1 MAAPRARRINV
12 PLRHL
17 AVLCGVLLFV
27 LLGTVTRIQVLDA
40 GRLKE
45 NPHNQRPLFARFDR
59 PRGDPAPRRH
69 GRGDRRR
76 GRGEFRHRR
85 VYPGGAVYAP
95 VTGHLSRYGATGLE
109 RARDAVLSGTDSRV
123 MVRSIMAATGAGA
136 TVGLTIDGK
145 AQRAAYEAL
154 RATGRPGAAVAIDPA
169 TGAIL
174 AMASFLLRPQPV
186 HVLRRGDPG
195 PGRRAPAGRSRQAAA
210 QPGDPAEL
218 SARVRLQ
225 GHHWGRRARLGR
237 LRTGRDRQRARRLPP
252 AGHLRAPAQRP
263 GSSCGDGE
271 PPLAYAFKTSCNTPF
286 AMIGVELGQEALREQ
301 AEAFGFNDGGLTV
314 PMPVAESVYPAGMDP
329 AQTAMSALGQFDD
342 RVTPLMLAMISSA
355 VANGGSLMRPHL
367 VREIR
372 LDDGTVIDET
382 EPSQYRRALDAGD
395 ALRLAAMMVAVTQ
408 PGGTG
413 TAAAIPGIEVAA
425 KTGTAENAEGEAD
438 HAVFTGFAPAGSP
451 GGGGGRRGGRRV
463 RRPGRGARG
472 EGDHSGRPA
481 VTARAGRSVWTPVRA
496 VLRWPPA
503 GRPEAA
509 HARIPAPG
517 PERGRRIMTA

>member
-59 PRGDPAPRRH
+59 PRGEILLRDGTVVAT
-69 GRGDRRR
+69 GGA
-76 GRGEFRHRR
+76 GEGEFRHRR

-174 AMASFLLRPQPV
+174 AMASFPSYDPNLYTSFDVETLARADARLQADPARPLLNRAIQQNYP
-186 HVLRRGDPG
+186 PG
-195 PGRRAPAGRSRQAAA
+195 SVFKVITGAAALASGGYGPAETVSAPAAFLL
-210 QPGDPAEL
+210 PGT
-218 SARVRLQ
+218 SVRL
-225 GHHWGRRARLGR
+225 RNVR
-237 LRTGRDRQRARRLPP
+237 
-252 AGHLRAPAQRP
+252 

-451 GGGGGRRGGRRV
+451 RVAVGVVVEGGGSGGRV
-463 RRPGRGARG
+463 A
-472 EGDHSGRPA
+472 A
-481 VTARAGRSVWTPVRA
+481 PVAKAITQA
-496 VLRWPPA
+496 VLR
-503 GRPEAA
+503 
-509 HARIPAPG
+509 
-517 PERGRRIMTA
+517 